1 MPNRFYARSIHL
13 RALLDNNPVDAV
25 KQSRKIDLD
34 IPDRFNLISL
44 RAAILVDGGV
54 LIHNQDAIEEGL
66 ALFRELHGLFPD
78 AGITYK
84 LADGLVAAIGQS
96 ASASR
101 TH

>member
-13 RALLDNNPVDAV
+13 GALLDNNPVDAI

-44 RAAILVDGGV
+44 RSAVLVDGGV

-78 AGITYK
+78 AGITYT

-96 ASASR
+96 A
-101 TH
+101 

>member
-1 MPNRFYARSIHL
+1 MPNRFYERSIHL

-34 IPDRFNLISL
+34 IPERFNLISL
-44 RAAILVDGGV
+44 RAAILVDSGA

-66 ALFRELHGLFPD
+66 ALFRELHDLFPYAD
-78 AGITYK
+78 ITYK
-84 LADGLVAAIGQS
+84 LANGFVAAIGLS

-101 TH
+101 AH

>member
-13 RALLDNNPVDAV
+13 GALLDSNLVDAV

-78 AGITYK
+78 AGITYT

-96 ASASR
+96 A
-101 TH
+101 